1 MGLLLKDFIKQF
13 ETYCPQEL
21 AETGD
26 PVGLHF
32 GSMDQEINKVMLT
45 LDVRPD
51 TIKEAIEN
59 NVDLI
64 VAKHPPIFRSVKRLV
79 PDNPQTKMY
88 TEIIKHDIAV
98 YAAHTNLDIVDNG
111 LNDWFCEELG
121 IKNTTY
127 LTHTHSIPEWEL
139 SVMATDEEELRLVE
153 AAISQDFTCYP
164 TIVEEMEGELV
175 VGTFKV
181 LEFAKQSVETKLK
194 ELFNKEPMDYAW
206 EPMAST
212 TADFGIGRIGE
223 LDEEVSL
230 EDFVQTVK
238 QSFNLDGLRLTT
250 DSVDKKVKRVAICG
264 GSGEKFYPD
273 AVSKKADVYLTGD
286 VYYHTGHD
294 MIEERLS
301 VIDPGHHIEV
311 LCQPR
316 LRELCEQWKE
326 AYNWDLEFV
335 ESSTDTNPFKYY

>member
-21 AETGD
+21 AEAGD

-64 VAKHPPIFRSVKRLV
+64 VAKHPPIFRPVKRLV

-139 SVMATDEEELRLVE
+139 SVMATDAEELSLVE

-164 TIVEEMEGELV
+164 TIVEEMEGDLV

-194 ELFNKEPMDYAW
+194 DLFNKEPMDYAW
-206 EPMAST
+206 EPLPST

-230 EDFVQTVK
+230 EEFVQTVK
-238 QSFNLDGLRLTT
+238 QTFNLEGLRLTT
-250 DSVDKKVKRVAICG
+250 DTIDKRIKRVAICG

-273 AVSKKADVYLTGD
+273 AVNKKADVYLTGD

-311 LCQPR
+311 LCQSR
-316 LRELCEQWKE
+316 LRELCEQWKD